1 MLLGLAAA
9 GALAAPA
16 GAQVQA
22 TLDAGAGSARL
33 GEEGSGSIALFAPS
47 LGGRRG
53 LVNLEAGGVYSGM
66 GERGWNAAGLAAA
79 GLRSPRLGA
88 FQVEA
93 AGQYRWSAHAIA
105 RGTEFAEAELGLVA
119 TPWRWASISVAGK
132 VGSASALGRT
142 RPITGARAGARA
154 VLRGVGIELGID
166 RTSFTEGRL
175 RPGVVFDSLSPRQD
189 TLVRRT
195 VVEYTD
201 ASLGAR
207 WQRGSLELAATLA
220 RRLGSA
226 TLQATSWS
234 LSATR
239 WLTPRLAVVGGAGHY
254 AADPASSLPAGRY
267 ATLALRVGVGGH
279 APAAPENPPLAVE
292 AGFTRARRGAD
303 GLVALEVAAPGA
315 RAVELMGDFTDWT
328 PVTLARGRGGL
339 WQVRL
344 PIPPG
349 IHRLVVRLDG
359 GAWRPPPGARP
370 ALNEFGVPV
379 GAVLVD

>member
-1 MLLGLAAA
+1 
-9 GALAAPA
+9 
-16 GAQVQA
+16 
-22 TLDAGAGSARL
+22 
-33 GEEGSGSIALFAPS
+33 
-47 LGGRRG
+47 
-53 LVNLEAGGVYSGM
+53 
-66 GERGWNAAGLAAA
+66 
-79 GLRSPRLGA
+79 
-88 FQVEA
+88 
-93 AGQYRWSAHAIA
+93 
-105 RGTEFAEAELGLVA
+105 
-119 TPWRWASISVAGK
+119 
-132 VGSASALGRT
+132 
-142 RPITGARAGARA
+142 

-175 RPGVVFDSLSPRQD
+175 RPGVTIDSLTPRQD

-201 ASLGAR
+201 ASVGAH

-226 TLQATSWS
+226 TLRSTSWS

-239 WLTPRLAVVGGAGHY
+239 WLTPQLALVGGAGHY

-279 APAAPENPPLAVE
+279 APATPGRAPTAVE

-303 GLVALEVAAPGA
+303 GLVSLEVTAPGA
-315 RAVELMGDFTDWT
+315 RMVELMGDFTDWS
-328 PVTLARGRGGL
+328 PVPLAPAHAGR

-349 IHRLVVRLDG
+349 LHRLVVRLDG
-359 GAWRPPPGARP
+359 GDWRPLAGTRP
-370 ALNEFGVPV
+370 SLNEFGVPV
-379 GAVLVD
+379 GALLVD